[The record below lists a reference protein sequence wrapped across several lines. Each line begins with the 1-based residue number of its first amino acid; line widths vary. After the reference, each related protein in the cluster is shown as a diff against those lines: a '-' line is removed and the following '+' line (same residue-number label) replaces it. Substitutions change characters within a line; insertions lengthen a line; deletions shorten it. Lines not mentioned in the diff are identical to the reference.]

1 MGSGLKVGP
10 KKHKLM
16 FATEEMVA
24 EPLAVKAC
32 WWVWA
37 LCRDDRNGV
46 DAKDLCSSPCQCCL
60 DGFQFVNRVGF
71 NRGGDAVFARYILG
85 HLPCPPNLTPN
96 QIGRRWCGGS
106 TWGSTPSTLQPTA
119 LRGLGWAPQS
129 PAMKYIIVA
138 ERWQRKCGHRRPGR
152 PLFKQGL
159 AMLVFEHPDV
169 VGRSVE
175 KSAAP
180 RAQQLRSKLCARDRG
195 LREDDARYL
204 GYLVSRAVTAL
215 FILGVSLFVFIV
227 ATSEHF

>member
-1 MGSGLKVGP
+1 VGVNPVDPPGSCGSL
-10 KKHKLM
+10 
-16 FATEEMVA
+16 
-24 EPLAVKAC
+24 
-32 WWVWA
+32 
-37 LCRDDRNGV
+37 
-46 DAKDLCSSPCQCCL
+46 
-60 DGFQFVNRVGF
+60 
-71 NRGGDAVFARYILG
+71 
-85 HLPCPPNLTPN
+85 
-96 QIGRRWCGGS
+96 GRRKLELVGVGGPSGGS
-106 TWGSTPSTLQPTA
+106 ILSTLQPTA

-169 VGRSVE
+169 VGQSVE
-175 KSAAP
+175 KSAAL

-195 LREDDARYL
+195 LRLREDDARYL

-227 ATSEHF
+227 ATSEHFSHGNSMIIILV